1 MSTPSHLATRRPV
14 HKEYQGFLVCLPSFL
29 PRCPATQ
36 LIGITLYRWA
46 EPLRNSRNSTVSK
59 FFRVEGQLPK
69 ESSGMPS
76 GEVHCFLRCL
86 TFSKPCVHL
95 DCFSAKASHHY
106 LGVTL
111 EEVSYP
117 GRNQRR
123 VWPVWLPPVVSVS
136 LFNGNGRRYTLCIS
150 FFLPSSKSSD
160 NERNWWATS
169 SKTYLTGA
177 SQHL

>member
-1 MSTPSHLATRRPV
+1 MLTPSHLATRSPA

-46 EPLRNSRNSTVSK
+46 EPLRNSGNSTVSK

-76 GEVHCFLRCL
+76 GEGYCFLRCL

-95 DCFSAKASHHY
+95 DCFSAKTSHHY

-111 EEVSYP
+111 EEVCYP
-117 GRNQRR
+117 GRNQRESGLCDSCLWSR
-123 VWPVWLPPVVSVS
+123 S
-136 LFNGNGRRYTLCIS
+136 LSLMAMTEDMFSIFPS
-150 FFLPSSKSSD
+150 FYPALRAVTAGEMCGLLHP
-160 NERNWWATS
+160 R
-169 SKTYLTGA
+169 LT
-177 SQHL
+177 